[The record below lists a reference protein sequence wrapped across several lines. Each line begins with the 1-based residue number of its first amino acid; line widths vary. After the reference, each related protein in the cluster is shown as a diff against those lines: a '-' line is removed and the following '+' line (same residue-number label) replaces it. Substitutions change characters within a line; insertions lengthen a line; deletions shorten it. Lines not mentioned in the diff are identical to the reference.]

1 VWAVVAFARLGGEG
15 KVARKEGEE
24 DGERRGL
31 EEKAGE
37 ARKWFKES
45 RLWTASTNLTR
56 THSTCILRVELTV
69 G

>member
-15 KVARKEGEE
+15 KVARKKGGGRWRKERFGGEG
-24 DGERRGL
+24 
-31 EEKAGE
+31 GE